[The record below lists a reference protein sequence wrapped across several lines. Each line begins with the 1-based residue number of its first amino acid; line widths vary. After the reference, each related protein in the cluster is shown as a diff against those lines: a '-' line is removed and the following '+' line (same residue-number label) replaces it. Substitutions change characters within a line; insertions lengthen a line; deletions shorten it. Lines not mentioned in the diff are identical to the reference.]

1 MNERRRAEDILS
13 SVQETTNPIHNV
25 YLLSRYYYA
34 QGMRQK
40 EVLEKIEDYL
50 RQFPFLVL
58 PKWQQT
64 VDKIVAKA
72 KGKGLI
78 EIEYVGITEKELAE
92 IAKLRKE
99 SLKKLAF
106 TLLCIAKYFNTIR
119 PENSSWVNTPD
130 KDVFRMAD
138 IRTLDSKRQQKLIRE
153 LHLLGLVGYSKV
165 VDNVN
170 LRVLFVDTETGPVL
184 RIYQFDDLGYQ
195 YLECIGDPSIV
206 HCKCCGKLIK
216 KTSCR
221 KDYCDEC
228 AVEARKSS
236 NRKASQKRR
245 DAVK

>member
-1 MNERRRAEDILS
+1 MNERRRAEDVLS

-170 LRVLFVDTETGPVL
+170 LRVLFVDTETEPVL

>member
-1 MNERRRAEDILS
+1 MK
-13 SVQETTNPIHNV
+13 
-25 YLLSRYYYA
+25 
-34 QGMRQK
+34 QK
-40 EVLEKIEDYL
+40 EVSEKVEDYL

-58 PKWQQT
+58 PKWQRT
-64 VDKIVAKA
+64 VDKIVSKA
-72 KGKGLI
+72 KGKGII

-119 PENSSWVNTPD
+119 PENNSWVNTPD
-130 KDVFRMAD
+130 KDVFRMSD
-138 IRTLDSKRQQKLIRE
+138 IRTLDCKRQQQLIRE
-153 LHLLGLVGYSKV
+153 LYLLGLIGYSKV

-170 LRVLFVDTETGPVL
+170 LQVLFVDAETEPVL
-184 RIYQFDDLGYQ
+184 HIYQFDDLGYQ
-195 YLECIGDPSIV
+195 YLEYVGDPSIV

>member
-1 MNERRRAEDILS
+1 MNERRRAEDVLS
-13 SVQETTNPIHNV
+13 SVRETTNPIHNV

-58 PKWQQT
+58 PKWQRT

-119 PENSSWVNTPD
+119 PENNSWVNTPD

-138 IRTLDSKRQQKLIRE
+138 IRTLDCKRQQQLIRE
-153 LHLLGLVGYSKV
+153 LYLLGLIGYSKV

-170 LRVLFVDTETGPVL
+170 LQVLFVDTETEPVL

-195 YLECIGDPSIV
+195 YLEYVGDPSIV

>member
-1 MNERRRAEDILS
+1 MNERRRAEDVLS

-78 EIEYVGITEKELAE
+78 EIKYVGITEKELAE

-119 PENSSWVNTPD
+119 PENNSWVNTPD
-130 KDVFRMAD
+130 KDVFRMSD
-138 IRTLDSKRQQKLIRE
+138 IRTLDCKRQQQLIRE
-153 LHLLGLVGYSKV
+153 LYLLGLIGYSKV

-170 LRVLFVDTETGPVL
+170 LQVLFVDAETEPVL
-184 RIYQFDDLGYQ
+184 HIYQFDDLGYQ
-195 YLECIGDPSIV
+195 YLEYVGDPSIV

>member
-13 SVQETTNPIHNV
+13 SVRETTNPIHNV

-58 PKWQQT
+58 PKWQRT

-119 PENSSWVNTPD
+119 PENNSWVNTPD

-138 IRTLDSKRQQKLIRE
+138 IRTLDCKRQQQLIRE
-153 LHLLGLVGYSKV
+153 LYLLGWIGYSKV

-170 LRVLFVDTETGPVL
+170 LQVLFVDTETEPIL

-195 YLECIGDPSIV
+195 YLEYVGDPSIV

>member
-25 YLLSRYYYA
+25 YLLSRYYYT

-58 PKWQQT
+58 PKWQRT

-72 KGKGLI
+72 KDKGLI

-119 PENSSWVNTPD
+119 PENNSWVNTPD
-130 KDVFRMAD
+130 KDVFRMSD
-138 IRTLDSKRQQKLIRE
+138 IRTLDCKRQQQLIRE
-153 LHLLGLVGYSKV
+153 LYLLGLIGYSKV

-170 LRVLFVDTETGPVL
+170 LQVLFVDAETEPVL
-184 RIYQFDDLGYQ
+184 HIYQFDDLGYQ
-195 YLECIGDPSIV
+195 YLEYVGDPSIV

>member
-13 SVQETTNPIHNV
+13 SVRETTNPIHNV
-25 YLLSRYYYA
+25 YLLARYYYT

-58 PKWQQT
+58 PKWQRT

-119 PENSSWVNTPD
+119 PENNSWVNTPD

-138 IRTLDSKRQQKLIRE
+138 IRTLDCKRQQKLIRE
-153 LHLLGLVGYSKV
+153 LYLLGLIGYSKV

-170 LRVLFVDTETGPVL
+170 LQVLFADAETEPVL
-184 RIYQFDDLGYQ
+184 HIYQFDDLGYQ
-195 YLECIGDPSIV
+195 YLEYVGDPSIV

-216 KTSCR
+216 KASKR
-221 KDYCDEC
+221 LDYCPDC
-228 AVEARKSS
+228 AQDAR
-236 NRKASQKRR
+236 RASTQK
-245 DAVK
+245 AVKKHRKRDM

>member
-1 MNERRRAEDILS
+1 MNERRRAEDVLS

-170 LRVLFVDTETGPVL
+170 LQVLFVDAETEPVL
-184 RIYQFDDLGYQ
+184 HIYQFDDLGYQ
-195 YLECIGDPSIV
+195 YLEYVGDPSIV

-228 AVEARKSS
+228 AVEARKNS

-245 DAVK
+245 DSVK

>member
-1 MNERRRAEDILS
+1 
-13 SVQETTNPIHNV
+13 
-25 YLLSRYYYA
+25 
-34 QGMRQK
+34 MRQK

-58 PKWQQT
+58 PKWQRT

-78 EIEYVGITEKELAE
+78 EIEYIGITEKELAE

-119 PENSSWVNTPD
+119 PENNSWVNTPD

-138 IRTLDSKRQQKLIRE
+138 IRTLDCKRQQQLIRE
-153 LHLLGLVGYSKV
+153 LYLLGLIGYSKV

-170 LRVLFVDTETGPVL
+170 LQVLFVDADAEPIL

-195 YLECIGDPSIV
+195 YLEYIGDPSIV

>member
-58 PKWQQT
+58 PKWQRT

-119 PENSSWVNTPD
+119 PENNSWVNTPD
-130 KDVFRMAD
+130 KDVFRMSD
-138 IRTLDSKRQQKLIRE
+138 IRTLDCKRQQKLIRE
-153 LHLLGLVGYSKV
+153 LYLLGLIGDSKV

-170 LRVLFVDTETGPVL
+170 LQVLFVDAETEPVL
-184 RIYQFDDLGYQ
+184 HIYQFDDLGYQ
-195 YLECIGDPSIV
+195 YLEYVGDPSIV

-228 AVEARKSS
+228 AVEARKNS

-245 DAVK
+245 DSVK

>member
-1 MNERRRAEDILS
+1 MNERRRAEDVLS

-99 SLKKLAF
+99 SLKKLVF

-170 LRVLFVDTETGPVL
+170 LRVLFVDTETEPVL
-184 RIYQFDDLGYQ
+184 HIYQFDDLGYQ
-195 YLECIGDPSIV
+195 YLEYVGDPSIV

>member
-170 LRVLFVDTETGPVL
+170 LRVLFVDAETEPVL
-184 RIYQFDDLGYQ
+184 HIYQFDDLGYQ
-195 YLECIGDPSIV
+195 YLEYVGDPSIV

>member
-1 MNERRRAEDILS
+1 MK
-13 SVQETTNPIHNV
+13 
-25 YLLSRYYYA
+25 
-34 QGMRQK
+34 QK
-40 EVLEKIEDYL
+40 EVSEKIEDYL

-58 PKWQQT
+58 PKWQRT

-72 KGKGLI
+72 KGKGII

-119 PENSSWVNTPD
+119 PENNSWVNTPD

-138 IRTLDSKRQQKLIRE
+138 IRTLDCKRQQQLIRE
-153 LHLLGLVGYSKV
+153 LYLLGLIGYSKV

-170 LRVLFVDTETGPVL
+170 LQVLFVDAETEPVL
-184 RIYQFDDLGYQ
+184 HIYQFDDLGYQ
-195 YLECIGDPSIV
+195 YLEYVGDPSIV

>member
-25 YLLSRYYYA
+25 YLLSRYYYT

-58 PKWQQT
+58 PKWQRT

-119 PENSSWVNTPD
+119 LENNSWVNTPD

-138 IRTLDSKRQQKLIRE
+138 IRTLDCKRQQQLIRE
-153 LHLLGLVGYSKV
+153 LYMLGLIGYSKV

-170 LRVLFVDTETGPVL
+170 LQVLFVDTETEPVL

-195 YLECIGDPSIV
+195 YLEYIGDPSIV

>member
-1 MNERRRAEDILS
+1 
-13 SVQETTNPIHNV
+13 
-25 YLLSRYYYA
+25 
-34 QGMRQK
+34 MRQK

-58 PKWQQT
+58 PKWQRT

-119 PENSSWVNTPD
+119 PENNSWVNTPD
-130 KDVFRMAD
+130 KDVFRMSD
-138 IRTLDSKRQQKLIRE
+138 IRTLDCKRQQKLIRE
-153 LHLLGLVGYSKV
+153 LYLLGLIGYSKV

-170 LRVLFVDTETGPVL
+170 LQVLFVDAETEPVL
-184 RIYQFDDLGYQ
+184 HIYQFDDLGYQ
-195 YLECIGDPSIV
+195 YLEYVGDPSIV

-228 AVEARKSS
+228 AVEARKNS

-245 DAVK
+245 DSVK

>member
-138 IRTLDSKRQQKLIRE
+138 IRTLDSKRQQRLIRE
-153 LHLLGLVGYSKV
+153 LHLLGMVGYSKV

-170 LRVLFVDTETGPVL
+170 LRVLFVDTETEPVL

>member
-50 RQFPFLVL
+50 RRFPFLVL

-170 LRVLFVDTETGPVL
+170 LRVLFVDTETEPVL

>member
-1 MNERRRAEDILS
+1 
-13 SVQETTNPIHNV
+13 
-25 YLLSRYYYA
+25 
-34 QGMRQK
+34 MRQK

-58 PKWQQT
+58 PKWQRT

-72 KGKGLI
+72 KDKGLI

-119 PENSSWVNTPD
+119 PENNSWVNTPD

-138 IRTLDSKRQQKLIRE
+138 IRTLDCKRQQQLIRE
-153 LHLLGLVGYSKV
+153 LYLLGLIGYSKV

-170 LRVLFVDTETGPVL
+170 LQVLFVDAETEPVL
-184 RIYQFDDLGYQ
+184 HIYQFDDLGYQ
-195 YLECIGDPSIV
+195 YLEYVGDPSIV

-216 KTSCR
+216 KTSKR
-221 KDYCDEC
+221 LDYCPDC
-228 AVEARKSS
+228 AQDARRASTQKAVQKH
-236 NRKASQKRR
+236 RKR
-245 DAVK
+245 DM

>member
-58 PKWQQT
+58 PKWQRT
-64 VDKIVAKA
+64 VDKIVTKA

-119 PENSSWVNTPD
+119 PENNSWVNTPD

-138 IRTLDSKRQQKLIRE
+138 IRTLDCKRQQQLIRE
-153 LHLLGLVGYSKV
+153 LYLLGLIGYSKV

-170 LRVLFVDTETGPVL
+170 LQVLFVDAETEPVL
-184 RIYQFDDLGYQ
+184 HIYQFDDLGYQ
-195 YLECIGDPSIV
+195 YLEYVGDPSIV

-216 KTSCR
+216 KTSKR
-221 KDYCDEC
+221 LDYCPDC
-228 AVEARKSS
+228 AQDARRASTQKAVQKH
-236 NRKASQKRR
+236 RKR
-245 DAVK
+245 DM

>member
-25 YLLSRYYYA
+25 YLLSRYYYT

-58 PKWQQT
+58 PKWQRT

-119 PENSSWVNTPD
+119 LENNSWVNTPD

-138 IRTLDSKRQQKLIRE
+138 IRTLDCKRQQQLIRE
-153 LHLLGLVGYSKV
+153 LYLLGLIGYSKV

-170 LRVLFVDTETGPVL
+170 LQVLFVDTETEPVL

-195 YLECIGDPSIV
+195 YLEYIGDPSIV

>member
-78 EIEYVGITEKELAE
+78 EIECVGITEKELAE

-170 LRVLFVDTETGPVL
+170 LRVLFVDTETEPVL

-216 KTSCR
+216 KASKR
-221 KDYCDEC
+221 LDYCSDC
-228 AVEARKSS
+228 AQDARRASTQKAVQKH
-236 NRKASQKRR
+236 RKR
-245 DAVK
+245 DM

>member
-13 SVQETTNPIHNV
+13 SAQETTNPIHNV

-58 PKWQQT
+58 PKWQRT

-119 PENSSWVNTPD
+119 PENNSWVNTPD
-130 KDVFRMAD
+130 KDVFRMSD
-138 IRTLDSKRQQKLIRE
+138 IRTLDCKRQQKLIRE
-153 LHLLGLVGYSKV
+153 LYLLGLIGYSKV

-170 LRVLFVDTETGPVL
+170 LQVLFVDVETEPVL
-184 RIYQFDDLGYQ
+184 HIYQFDDLGYQ

>member
-78 EIEYVGITEKELAE
+78 EIEYVGITEKELSE

-170 LRVLFVDTETGPVL
+170 LRVLFVDTETEPVL

>member
-13 SVQETTNPIHNV
+13 SVQATTNPIHNV

-153 LHLLGLVGYSKV
+153 LHLLGMVGYSKV

-170 LRVLFVDTETGPVL
+170 LRVLFVDTETEPVL

>member
-13 SVQETTNPIHNV
+13 SVRETTNPIHNV

-58 PKWQQT
+58 PKWQRT

-119 PENSSWVNTPD
+119 PENNSWVNTPD

-138 IRTLDSKRQQKLIRE
+138 IRTLDCKRQQQLIRE
-153 LHLLGLVGYSKV
+153 LYLLGLIGYSKV

-170 LRVLFVDTETGPVL
+170 LQVLFVDTETEPIL

-195 YLECIGDPSIV
+195 YLEYVGDPSIV

>member
-13 SVQETTNPIHNV
+13 SVRETTNPIHNV

-58 PKWQQT
+58 PKWQRT

-119 PENSSWVNTPD
+119 PENNSWVNTPD

-138 IRTLDSKRQQKLIRE
+138 IRTLDCKRQQQLIRE
-153 LHLLGLVGYSKV
+153 LYLLGLIGYSKV

-170 LRVLFVDTETGPVL
+170 LQVLFVDADAEPIL

-195 YLECIGDPSIV
+195 YLEYVGDPSIV

-216 KTSCR
+216 KTSKR
-221 KDYCDEC
+221 LDYCPHKKPCRSTENATC
-228 AVEARKSS
+228 
-236 NRKASQKRR
+236 KRLLF
-245 DAVK
+245 

>member
-34 QGMRQK
+34 QGMKQK

-58 PKWQQT
+58 PKWQRT

-72 KGKGLI
+72 KGKGII
-78 EIEYVGITEKELAE
+78 EIEYVDITEKELAE

-119 PENSSWVNTPD
+119 PENNSWVNTPD

-138 IRTLDSKRQQKLIRE
+138 IRTLDCKRQQQLIRE
-153 LHLLGLVGYSKV
+153 LYLLGLIGYSKV

-170 LRVLFVDTETGPVL
+170 LQVLFVDAETEPVFH
-184 RIYQFDDLGYQ
+184 IYQFDDLGYQ
-195 YLECIGDPSIV
+195 YLEYVGDPSIV

>member
-13 SVQETTNPIHNV
+13 SVQATTNPIHNV

-34 QGMRQK
+34 QGMRHK

-58 PKWQQT
+58 PKWQRT

-119 PENSSWVNTPD
+119 PENNSWVNTPD
-130 KDVFRMAD
+130 KDVFRMSD
-138 IRTLDSKRQQKLIRE
+138 IRTLDCKRQQQLIRE
-153 LHLLGLVGYSKV
+153 LYLLGLIGYSKV

-170 LRVLFVDTETGPVL
+170 LQVLFVDADAEPIL

-195 YLECIGDPSIV
+195 YLEYVGDPSIV

>member
-1 MNERRRAEDILS
+1 MNERRRAEDVLS
-13 SVQETTNPIHNV
+13 SVRETTNPIHNV

-58 PKWQQT
+58 PKWQRT

-78 EIEYVGITEKELAE
+78 EIEYVGITEKEFAE

-119 PENSSWVNTPD
+119 PENNSWVNTPD

-138 IRTLDSKRQQKLIRE
+138 IRTLDCKRQQQLIRE
-153 LHLLGLVGYSKV
+153 LYLLGLIGYSKV

-170 LRVLFVDTETGPVL
+170 LQVLFVDAETEPVL
-184 RIYQFDDLGYQ
+184 HIYQFDDLGYQ
-195 YLECIGDPSIV
+195 YLEYVGDPSIV

>member
-13 SVQETTNPIHNV
+13 SVQATTNPIHNV

-153 LHLLGLVGYSKV
+153 LHLLGMVGYSKV

-170 LRVLFVDTETGPVL
+170 LRVLFVDTETEPVL

-216 KTSCR
+216 KTSKR
-221 KDYCDEC
+221 LDYCPDC
-228 AVEARKSS
+228 AQDARRASTQKAVQKH
-236 NRKASQKRR
+236 RKR
-245 DAVK
+245 DM

>member
-1 MNERRRAEDILS
+1 MNEYRRAEDILS

-58 PKWQQT
+58 PKWQRT

-119 PENSSWVNTPD
+119 PENNSWVNTPD

-138 IRTLDSKRQQKLIRE
+138 IRTLDCKRQQTLIRE
-153 LHLLGLVGYSKV
+153 LYLLGLIGYSKV

-170 LRVLFVDTETGPVL
+170 LQVLFVDAETEPVL
-184 RIYQFDDLGYQ
+184 HIYQFDDLGYQ
-195 YLECIGDPSIV
+195 YLEYVGDPSIV